1 MHTKNLSSWSARL
14 TGDQRSTLRTSGI
27 LVILVILASLIS
39 KGTFIQ
45 SQNIINI
52 LNQNAILMLVAF
64 GQVLIIALGGIDLSV
79 GAVMARTSVLVVY
92 FQHLGM
98 WASFG
103 IALLAG
109 ALVGLV
115 NAYLVVYRRLP
126 AFIVTLATME
136 IVYSA
141 SKMVTGGAAIY
152 VSSQNAQID
161 QRLLLF
167 FKQSVGPVSYPVL
180 CCIIVIAILSVFFR
194 TRWGYTLFATGG
206 NERAARISGI
216 STARV
221 KICAHIMT
229 SVICVIG
236 GILLVSRIGMG
247 DPTTGSTQQLDS
259 IAAVTIGGAS
269 MSGGTGTLAGTV
281 IGVLILS
288 VLTNIMSLLH
298 IPTTIQ
304 PAIKGIIILIAV
316 YFNTR
321 EKK

>member
-1 MHTKNLSSWSARL
+1 M
-14 TGDQRSTLRTSGI
+14 
-27 LVILVILASLIS
+27 
-39 KGTFIQ
+39 
-45 SQNIINI
+45 
-52 LNQNAILMLVAF
+52 
-64 GQVLIIALGGIDLSV
+64 
-79 GAVMARTSVLVVY
+79 
-92 FQHLGM
+92 
-98 WASFG
+98 
-103 IALLAG
+103 
-109 ALVGLV
+109 GLV

-152 VSSQNAQID
+152 VSSKNAQID

-247 DPTTGSTQQLDS
+247 DPTTGSTQQMDS

-281 IGVLILS
+281 IGS
-288 VLTNIMSLLH
+288 
-298 IPTTIQ
+298 
-304 PAIKGIIILIAV
+304 IIIRTIVTFVYYFGIVSEATMAFKALIIAV
-316 YFNTR
+316 VIVLQSEPVREYFAKRSKSRAAAKAMAKGSVQNV
-321 EKK
+321 

>member
-1 MHTKNLSSWSARL
+1 MNRQTSLGSRM
-14 TGDQRSTLRTSGI
+14 TGEQKATLRTFGI
-27 LVILVILASLIS
+27 LVILVILASIIS
-39 KGTFIQ
+39 KGVFMQ
-45 SQNIINI
+45 PQNIINI

-64 GQVLIIALGGIDLSV
+64 GQFLIIALGGIDLSV
-79 GAVMARTSVLVVY
+79 GAVMALTSVLVVY

-98 WASFG
+98 WASFA
-103 IALLAG
+103 IAAAAG
-109 ALVGLV
+109 ALVGFI
-115 NAYLVVYRRLP
+115 NAYLVVYRKLP

-141 SKMVTGGAAIY
+141 SKIVTGGAAIY
-152 VSSQNAQID
+152 TSSQNAQID
-161 QRLLLF
+161 ERLLAF
-167 FKQSVGPVSYPVL
+167 FKQSIGKVSYPVL
-180 CCIIVIAILSVFFR
+180 VCLIVIAVLAVFFR

-247 DPTTGSTQQLDS
+247 DPTTGTTQQLDS

-269 MSGGTGTLAGTV
+269 MSGGTGTLAGTI